1 MARAD
6 SGEADAPTRE
16 IRLLKI
22 RTVGGQLVI
31 SVSG

>member
-6 SGEADAPTRE
+6 SGETDAPTRE
-16 IRLLKI
+16 IRLLKT

-31 SVSG
+31 FASG